1 MNELKRTGTGRN
13 LKRIFLGILAL
24 VVIIGGIALYG
35 KYYYTIGN
43 GYRTGLLLKFSHK
56 GNLIKTYEGEL
67 ILTNDSGIQVVADA
81 AEKFYFRVNDKTL
94 ANQFDTIQGQMI
106 TIHYQQKNGVL
117 FWQGDSPY
125 LVDGVKRM
133 P

>member
-1 MNELKRTGTGRN
+1 MNDLKRAGTGRN
-13 LKRIFLGILAL
+13 LKRIFLGILTL

-43 GYRTGLLLKFSHK
+43 GYRTGLLQKFSHK

-67 ILTNDSGIQVVADA
+67 ILTNVSGIQVVADA
-81 AEKFYFRVNDKTL
+81 TEKFHFRVNDKML
-94 ANQFDTIQGQMI
+94 ANQLDTIQGQMI

-117 FWQGDSPY
+117 FWQGISPY